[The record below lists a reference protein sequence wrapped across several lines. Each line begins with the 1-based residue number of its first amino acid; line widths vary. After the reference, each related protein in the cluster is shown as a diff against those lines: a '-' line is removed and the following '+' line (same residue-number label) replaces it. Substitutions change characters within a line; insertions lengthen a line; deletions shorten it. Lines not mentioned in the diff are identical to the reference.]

1 MRKPSIDCDLPVHLF
16 GFRQIWEG
24 ARPAGVSNMMIRLVA
39 NLVAGVLCAALPVWA
54 ASGQDAGDVELEA
67 SIQRA
72 RPAVALISSEVS
84 AEASID
90 CGTGPARAVRPD
102 PHVETGS
109 GFVIHP
115 DGYVATNGHVVAASY
130 EKM

>member
-1 MRKPSIDCDLPVHLF
+1 MRISVAASLIAATLCIVLP
-16 GFRQIWEG
+16 
-24 ARPAGVSNMMIRLVA
+24 A
-39 NLVAGVLCAALPVWA
+39 WA

-84 AEASID
+84 AEVSID

-102 PHVETGS
+102 PHIETGS